1 MNDNRLAWLQ
11 DMKPGTPVYWKDP
24 IRVDSGIYVIDSLES
39 NMEGVD
45 VVLVSEYNEIEEHV
59 VPLDEISPTENMNG

>member
-1 MNDNRLAWLQ
+1 MNDNRLAWHQ

-24 IRVDSGIYVIDSLES
+24 IRVDSGMYVIDSIES
-39 NMEGVD
+39 GAESLD

-59 VPLDEISPTENMNG
+59 VPLDEVSPTENTNG

>member
-24 IRVDSGIYVIDSLES
+24 IRVDSGIYIVES
-39 NMEGVD
+39 IESDDNGIE
-45 VVLVSEYNEIEEHV
+45 VVLSSEYNEIEEHV
-59 VPLDEISPTENMNG
+59 VPISELEFTEEKK

>member
-24 IRVDSGIYVIDSLES
+24 IRVDSGLYMVES
-39 NMEGVD
+39 IESGIEDVE
-45 VVLVSEYNEIEEHV
+45 VVLISEYNETEEHV
-59 VPLDEISPTENMNG
+59 VPINEIELTKEM

>member
-1 MNDNRLAWLQ
+1 MNDNRLAWIQ

-45 VVLVSEYNEIEEHV
+45 VVLVSKYNEIEEHV
-59 VPLDEISPTENMNG
+59 VPLDEVSPTENTNG

>member
-59 VPLDEISPTENMNG
+59 VPLDEVSPTENMNG

>member
-24 IRVDSGIYVIDSLES
+24 IRVDSGMYVVES
-39 NMEGVD
+39 IESDDNGVEL
-45 VVLVSEYNEIEEHV
+45 VLTSEYNEIEEHV
-59 VPLDEISPTENMNG
+59 VPFDEVSPKENTNG

>member
-24 IRVDSGIYVIDSLES
+24 IRVDSGMYIVES
-39 NMEGVD
+39 IESSMEGVD
-45 VVLVSEYNEIEEHV
+45 VVLVSEYNGIEEHV
-59 VPLDEISPTENMNG
+59 VPLNEVFPTENMK

>member
-24 IRVDSGIYVIDSLES
+24 IRVDSGMYTVES
-39 NMEGVD
+39 IQSDDNGIE
-45 VVLVSEYNEIEEHV
+45 VVLTSEYNEIEEHV
-59 VPLDEISPTENMNG
+59 VPLDEVSPTENTNG

>member
-1 MNDNRLAWLQ
+1 
-11 DMKPGTPVYWKDP
+11 MKPGTPVYWKDP

>member
-1 MNDNRLAWLQ
+1 
-11 DMKPGTPVYWKDP
+11 MKPGTPVYWKDP
-24 IRVDSGIYVIDSLES
+24 IRVDSGMYVIDSLES

-59 VPLDEISPTENMNG
+59 VPLDEVSPTENMNG

>member
-24 IRVDSGIYVIDSLES
+24 IRVDSGMYIIES
-39 NMEGVD
+39 IESGMDDVE
-45 VVLVSEYNEIEEHV
+45 VVLTSEYNDTQEHV
-59 VPLDEISPTENMNG
+59 VPVDEIEFTEEKK